1 MEPNRSTDNTTFHAF
16 FLRRLIIIWLFMEI
30 RIKAYAYTIDI
41 ITEIRYFCKCNNAVF
56 GKFRIIFTYTISK
69 TNCSLHHNFHALFK
83 ISGNGKFVRTAVLP
97 PRPSRNLS
105 KSTPRPRPAL
115 NLPPLSK
122 GGGLTARHKLSLCC
136 IFTCDTSTFLIYQT
150 FRRQDGGIATPLL
163 LKPHYPLPR
172 TTKLASLV
180 KGEVLSPEKIRA
192 TTRGIAFL
200 PHPFRFS
207 DTSVNNPSVT
217 VTENTILCQR
227 IFNFYK
233 KQC

>member
-1 MEPNRSTDNTTFHAF
+1 
-16 FLRRLIIIWLFMEI
+16 MEI

>member
-56 GKFRIIFTYTISK
+56 GKFRFIFTCAISK
-69 TNCSLHHNFHALFK
+69 TDCSLHHSFHALFK
-83 ISGNGKFVRTAVLP
+83 ISGNGKFVRTAAP
-97 PRPSRNLS
+97 
-105 KSTPRPRPAL
+105 
-115 NLPPLSK
+115 
-122 GGGLTARHKLSLCC
+122 
-136 IFTCDTSTFLIYQT
+136 TF
-150 FRRQDGGIATPLL
+150 P
-163 LKPHYPLPR
+163 KPHYPSPR
-172 TTKLASLV
+172 TKLASLV
-180 KGEVLSPEKIRA
+180 KGEVLSPERIRA
-192 TTRGIAFL
+192 TTGGIAFL

-233 KQC
+233 KQY

>member
-192 TTRGIAFL
+192 TTGGIAFYRTL
-200 PHPFRFS
+200 
-207 DTSVNNPSVT
+207 SVSQTPPL
-217 VTENTILCQR
+217 TIPQS
-227 IFNFYK
+227 
-233 KQC
+233 Q